1 MLALSNLERLLESL
15 ALVCYNNQAR
25 IDPSKPQCT
34 ARPIILLISGYLL
47 RWRLGYTMK
56 PLNKTIKDFKDYLD
70 GIATLAKPLNSEQK
84 EDLNNIL
91 KVQLS
96 LLVALKRDSELG
108 RRSIKIIKK

>member
-1 MLALSNLERLLESL
+1 
-15 ALVCYNNQAR
+15 
-25 IDPSKPQCT
+25 
-34 ARPIILLISGYLL
+34 
-47 RWRLGYTMK
+47 MK